1 MLLCLLTSA
10 ELRAVE
16 ASVLSCAYKKSPV
29 ACLELL
35 IINIYESVLCKDYIC
50 SNRPSTIYMHCVYIT
65 AINYTIDI
73 QRKFTC
79 KCLVPL
85 LL

>member
-35 IINIYESVLCKDYIC
+35 IINIYESVLCKDYIWLKQ
-50 SNRPSTIYMHCVYIT
+50 TKHYIYALCIY
-65 AINYTIDI
+65 NCNKLYY
-73 QRKFTC
+73 
-79 KCLVPL
+79 
-85 LL
+85 